1 VPLAEFTQ
9 EFTCAWVAGV
19 MSVMLKAKIANVLT
33 FISNSPYANS
43 VNRNFGLLKGYEE
56 IGNANETPTS
66 PFSKGEE

>member
-1 VPLAEFTQ
+1 
-9 EFTCAWVAGV
+9 
-19 MSVMLKAKIANVLT
+19 MLKAKIANVLT